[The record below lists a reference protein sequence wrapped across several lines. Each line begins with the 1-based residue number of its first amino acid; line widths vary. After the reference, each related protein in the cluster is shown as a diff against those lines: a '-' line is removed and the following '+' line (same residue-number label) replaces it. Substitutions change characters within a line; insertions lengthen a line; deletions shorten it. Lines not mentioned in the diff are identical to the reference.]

1 MGHES
6 AGGWGAAGR
15 ARNFSKAPAFE
26 YLAEYARGNAA
37 MSDRDY
43 YEILGLTPRADGQM
57 VDASYWHLVRKYQAL
72 AATNPRAQRLIDEL
86 NEAYGVLG
94 NPKLRKQYDA
104 FRDDVLIRSGMIQ
117 PVASKPKRSKKT
129 ANADDQ
135 APQTKKR
142 RSNKQSTSAA
152 SASSGGRISLPSVRI
167 ENGRTYAISGIIALL
182 AFAAAWQG
190 VNIVLVAIA
199 LAAGLGMAL
208 TPTLKRRI
216 GEMTLDM
223 PSMPSVSVP
232 QVKAP
237 KLNLGEIPA
246 IKEISSRDEPAMDAD
261 TLRQS
266 TAATIS
272 RWRQSVGLRV
282 TAAEPPADDVEEL
295 QIAAQETAVEE
306 DSSEPLD
313 AVMHILRHG
322 ASRAA
327 SR

>member
-1 MGHES
+1 
-6 AGGWGAAGR
+6 
-15 ARNFSKAPAFE
+15 
-26 YLAEYARGNAA
+26 

-43 YEILGLTPRADGQM
+43 YEILGLTPRADGAM

-129 ANADDQ
+129 AAAEQD
-135 APQTKKR
+135 APAPKKR
-142 RSNKQSTSAA
+142 RAKKQAA
-152 SASSGGRISLPSVRI
+152 SEPSGGGFSLPSIRI

-190 VNIVLVAIA
+190 VNILLVVIA
-199 LAAGLGMAL
+199 LAGGLGLAL

-216 GEMTLDM
+216 GEMSLEM
-223 PSMPSVSVP
+223 PSMPSVTVP

-282 TAAEPPADDVEEL
+282 TAEEPPAEDVEEL
-295 QIAAQETAVEE
+295 QIAAQETAVE
-306 DSSEPLD
+306 DDASEPLD